1 MERLRTAFRGRTPV
15 PRAAV
20 GRPEVAAAD
29 LVMTFRS
36 PERSA
41 RRLQCVRLE
50 LASLWTNG
58 ERPAYAGSVERTAAT
73 KSVIAIGL
81 WNTTE
86 TPSALAAFKRAVAA
100 RHGNDAHI
108 RPYLVKARDES

>member
-29 LVMTFRS
+29 LVMTFAPPNDRPGVS
-36 PERSA
+36 SVCA
-41 RRLQCVRLE
+41 W
-50 LASLWTNG
+50 SLPRFG
-58 ERPAYAGSVERTAAT
+58 RTASGQPTPAASNGLPP

-81 WNTTE
+81 WSTTE
-86 TPSALAAFKRAVAA
+86 TPSALAAFKGAVAA

-108 RPYLVKARDES
+108 RPYLVKGAR

>member
-1 MERLRTAFRGRTPV
+1 
-15 PRAAV
+15 
-20 GRPEVAAAD
+20 
-29 LVMTFRS
+29 
-36 PERSA
+36 
-41 RRLQCVRLE
+41 VRLE

-81 WNTTE
+81 WSTTE